1 MEVIDRYKI
10 TEANLIMVASP
21 RGDKKIVFRH
31 EDLDGV
37 NPYDPNETTVP
48 KTRTE
53 SLWESGLYGE
63 WRNYKRCPR
72 TKGFQ
77 RRGHNESQSC
87 RKLAWKELPISLAV
101 TGKAVLRTSMRRKA
115 TPSSGDCWKT
125 ATLWFRTLTSVFREY
140 PEGCQTPDHRGPKAT
155 FLDKEVSLIRNFLN
169 QNDGNLLV
177 ALDPT
182 ESLSV
187 VDRPAFGLRPL
198 LKEWGLRCHDMLV
211 YDPTKENFDFFS
223 GDYSLRTYSSKKTHP
238 IVSML
243 AEQGYSVQADR
254 CRPVEVDPDHP
265 VD

>member
-1 MEVIDRYKI
+1 MEVAGKPQTKR
-10 TEANLIMVASP
+10 VAY
-21 RGDKKIVFRH
+21 F
-31 EDLDGV
+31 
-37 NPYDPNETTVP
+37 T
-48 KTRTE
+48 
-53 SLWESGLYGE
+53 
-63 WRNYKRCPR
+63 
-72 TKGFQ
+72 
-77 RRGHNESQSC
+77 RGHGESSPADVNAEKGYSELRRLLEDRNLMVSNIDLSVQENIPKDA
-87 RKLAWKELPISLAV
+87 KLLIIA
-101 TGKAVLRTSMRRKA
+101 
-115 TPSSGDCWKT
+115 
-125 ATLWFRTLTSVFREY
+125 
-140 PEGCQTPDHRGPKAT
+140 GPKAT

-243 AEQGYSVQADR
+243 AEQDIQSRQTGAA
-254 CRPVEVDPDHP
+254 PLK
-265 VD
+265 